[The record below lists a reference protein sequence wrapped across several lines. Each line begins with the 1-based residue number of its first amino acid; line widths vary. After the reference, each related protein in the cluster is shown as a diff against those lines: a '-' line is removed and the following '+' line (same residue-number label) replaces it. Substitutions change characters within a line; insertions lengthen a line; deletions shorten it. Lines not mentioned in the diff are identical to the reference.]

1 MIKCHCDICGK
12 ETFVNP
18 QTEQILTEVEQ
29 DFHSIVEGKRVV
41 EKKKVKV
48 PEMTIMKIMD
58 PHGSGKFIDHKIP
71 KTRDLK
77 PRMWRVQLRV
87 GQECI
92 DRDFCKE
99 CLDEYFK
106 SDLSSLRD
114 RLEKIE
120 RK

>member
-12 ETFVNP
+12 ETFINP
-18 QTEQILTEVEQ
+18 PTEPVITEVEQ
-29 DFHSIVEGKRVV
+29 EYTTYEDSKAVIRTRKIQ
-41 EKKKVKV
+41 V
-48 PEMTIMKIMD
+48 PEMTVMKVND
-58 PHGSGKFIDHKIP
+58 PHGSGKLIDHPIP

-106 SDLSSLRD
+106 GDLSNLRN
-114 RLEKIE
+114 RLEQIE